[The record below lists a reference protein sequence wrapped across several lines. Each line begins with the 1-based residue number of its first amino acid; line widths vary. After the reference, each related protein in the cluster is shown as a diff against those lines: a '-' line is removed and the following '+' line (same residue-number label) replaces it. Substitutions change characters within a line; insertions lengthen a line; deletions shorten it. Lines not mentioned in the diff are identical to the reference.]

1 MSAPTQQQD
10 STPELDQLCINTI
23 RTLTLDAVQ
32 KAESGHPGLPL
43 GAAPMA
49 YVLWT
54 RFLHHNPKN
63 PKWENRDRFLLSAGH
78 GSMLLYSL
86 LYLTGYDLSL
96 EEIKRFR
103 QWGSKTPGH
112 PENTL
117 TPGVEITTGPLGQ
130 GFANG
135 VGMAMAAA
143 HLAARFN
150 KDEFPVI
157 DHNIYAIVSDGD
169 LMEGVA
175 SEAASLAGHLKLGKL
190 IYLYDDNKVTIEGFT
205 DLAFSEDV
213 PKRFEAYGWHTIT
226 VADGND
232 LEAIDAAI
240 REAQSISTKPSLIS
254 VKTIIGY
261 GMPTA
266 GTRKAHSDAPG
277 EEAVRETKRHL
288 GWPEDKEFYVPDEA
302 LAHFREAIEG
312 GGRQEEEWHELV
324 KKYQEKY
331 PELGK
336 TWRATMSGELPE
348 GWEQHLPTFV
358 EAKAMATRAASGEV
372 INALAPHMPMLIGG
386 SADLG
391 VSNNTDIK
399 GGGDF
404 EAGNY
409 QGRIIHFG
417 VREHAMGAT
426 LTGISLNGG
435 LVPFGGTFLTFSDYM
450 RPAIRLA
457 AISEVQVIYVFTHD
471 SVGLGEDG
479 PTHQPV
485 EHLAA
490 LRAIPHLFVI
500 RPADNHEVREAWR
513 LAILRRHAP
522 TALALTR
529 QKVPLIDRNRYAPA
543 EGLRRG
549 AYILAEAETTNPA
562 SDLARDPVRT
572 GSGPGSPS
580 GQPAWGGGGDRVGAV
595 ARPLGRAQGD
605 GGRIKPQLII
615 IATGSEVSLA
625 LEAREKLQNEGIL
638 TRVVS
643 MPCWELFEEQPED
656 YRNEILPASVSAR
669 LGLEAG
675 VRQGW
680 DRWVGPKGDVL
691 CLDRFGASAPGDVA
705 MRELGFNVENVLK
718 RARVLL

>member
-1 MSAPTQQQD
+1 MSTPVQKENNLP
-10 STPELDQLCINTI
+10 TPELDQLCINTI
-23 RTLTLDAVQ
+23 RALSLDAVQ
-32 KAESGHPGLPL
+32 KANSGHPGLPL

-54 RFLHHNPKN
+54 RFLRHNPKN

-96 EEIKRFR
+96 DEIKRFR
-103 QWGSKTPGH
+103 QFGSKTPGH
-112 PENTL
+112 PEYGL

-135 VGMAMAAA
+135 VGMAMGAA
-143 HLAARFN
+143 HLAAKFN
-150 KDEFPVI
+150 KEKFPLI
-157 DHNIYAIVSDGD
+157 DHYVYAIVSDGD

-190 IYLYDDNKVTIEGFT
+190 IYLYDDNHVTIEGFT

-213 PKRFEAYGWHTIT
+213 PKRFEAYGWHTLT
-226 VADGND
+226 VEDGND
-232 LEAIDAAI
+232 LAAI
-240 REAQSISTKPSLIS
+240 EQAIRDAQSIGTKPSLIS
-254 VKTIIGY
+254 VKTTIGY

-277 EEAVRETKRHL
+277 EDAVRETKRHL
-288 GWPEDKEFYVPDEA
+288 GWPEDKQFYVPDEA
-302 LAHFREAIEG
+302 LAHFREAIERG
-312 GGRQEEEWHELV
+312 AQQEADWRPLV
-324 KKYQEKY
+324 EKFVQEHADQGQ
-331 PELGK
+331 LW
-336 TWRATMSGELPE
+336 TTTMKGDLPKD
-348 GWEQHLPTFV
+348 WEKHLPDFKD
-358 EAKAMATRAASGEV
+358 AKPVATRVASGEV
-372 INALAPHMPMLIGG
+372 INALAPHLPMLIGG

-399 GGGDF
+399 DGGSF
-404 EAGNY
+404 EAGQY
-409 QGRIIHFG
+409 DGRILHFG
-417 VREHAMGAT
+417 VREHGMGST

-435 LVPFGGTFLTFSDYM
+435 LIPYGGTFLTFSDYM

-457 AISEVQVIYVFTHD
+457 ALSEVQVIYVFTHD
-471 SVGLGEDG
+471 SIGLGEDG
-479 PTHQPV
+479 PTHQPI

-500 RPADNHEVREAWR
+500 RPADPAEVAEAWR
-513 LAILRRHAP
+513 IAILRRHAP

-529 QKVPLIDRNRYAPA
+529 QKVGLIDRTRFAKA

-549 AYILAEAETTNPA
+549 GYILAEA
-562 SDLARDPVRT
+562 D
-572 GSGPGSPS
+572 
-580 GQPAWGGGGDRVGAV
+580 GGVGA
-595 ARPLGRAQGD
+595 
-605 GGRIKPQLII
+605 QLIL

-625 LEAREKLQNEGIL
+625 LETREKLQSESIA

-643 MPCWELFEEQPED
+643 MPCVELFEEQPKE
-656 YRNEILPASVSAR
+656 YREEVLPPTVTAR
-669 LGLEAG
+669 LAIEAG

-680 DRWVGPKGDVL
+680 DRYVGPRGDVI
-691 CLDRFGASAPGDVA
+691 CLDRFGASSPGDVA
-705 MRELGFNVENVLK
+705 MRELGFNLENVLQHA
-718 RARVLL
+718 RALI